1 MATTMAARIR
11 GYDNNH
17 GTGAMPVIPNDATSN
32 VEYVSGG
39 AYYIHT
45 KATPHLYWSIRNGN
59 NGFITLDTRRQPNSE
74 SIAMTRESLHQHR
87 KMIALSL
94 KDGIQL
100 LALSSSGS
108 HNIGVMGQSVS
119 VNATSF
125 RFSLG
130 SFTMETSGMPGMRNS
145 NTPQCQPSLTNS
157 STLVRS
163 GSLCTRV
170 ATKESLRSLPLIQ
183 RLGVCE

>member
-1 MATTMAARIR
+1 MAARIR

-119 VNATSF
+119 LYNGDFGDAWDEKLKYTAV
-125 RFSLG
+125 
-130 SFTMETSGMPGMRNS
+130 P
-145 NTPQCQPSLTNS
+145 
-157 STLVRS
+157 TLAYKLEYAGEEWELVH
-163 GSLCTRV
+163 
-170 ATKESLRSLPLIQ
+170 
-183 RLGVCE
+183 